1 MKPATA
7 KRKGAETE
15 ELFVQYLRS
24 KGIVNAERRHL
35 SGANDKG
42 DIAGWVQRDGSKSV
56 AVEVKSGAQLTIPQW
71 LKELEAEIKNA
82 KADTGCV
89 AVRPKGK
96 PRPED
101 WFVVIP
107 MERYMALMGEAGYLE

>member
-1 MKPATA
+1 MKPSTA

-15 ELFVQYLRS
+15 EMFVKYLHS

-35 SGANDKG
+35 TGANDKG

-71 LKELEAEIKNA
+71 LKELTVEVKNA

-96 PRPED
+96 PNPSD

-107 MERYMALMGEAGYLE
+107 MEMYMELMEEAGYLE